1 MTKHLSLARRLLSAT
16 ILIST
21 FLVFSRIP
29 LHAQGTDSI
38 RIYHLDPVQVSAA
51 RGALAAGEFPVEKD
65 GLASVL
71 ENAGVIVIRKG
82 GFLAQDVY
90 SGGFKRADIPIVIDG
105 ERYHTA
111 CPMRM
116 DAPISR
122 INPLEVGGITL
133 GGGSELLQSG
143 LGGIVA
149 VSRSRPAPGFHLAA
163 AASQTL
169 GRSLGSDVALM
180 ADYARHRLSLRNA
193 MGEPFR
199 AGGGDDYV
207 TLYGYRENS
216 RYRLHEAA
224 FSGGAGEWEY
234 TASYMYSADILFPYL
249 LMDERNS
256 GVYNASASWRGH
268 KLYVNITDH
277 MMNNDLRVSPMHM
290 QTDVRNTTVGYISE
304 YAEVYYRHWNA
315 DNVLVNPSMT
325 LRNNMLPDVSLLAA
339 GAGEDWSFGAFVL
352 DTRLGA
358 AWYRAGND
366 GALALPRELHGSAES
381 RRLFATGALQL
392 THRLPVG
399 ADLVIG
405 NAIGLISEAP
415 EAEALYVNVVRFPGK
430 PFWSGNPNLDQP
442 LRLRWHGSLAWRDL
456 QVEGDLSHVT
466 NYVAPAGRQVGTQK
480 YQTFENAEALLAH
493 VSLQWHGD
501 LVRGR
506 LDWTWGENR
515 TRNTPL
521 IEIAPLALR
530 LQLRTPAWRG
540 HRLWIAHTWE
550 DAQRRID
557 PVLLETPSGAWHRLD
572 LGLGG
577 DLSFLGEGWAAL
589 GYALEIENLLDHRY
603 NRHLSYTRD
612 PFSSGFRVLE
622 PGRTVRV
629 QLRYRD

>member
-1 MTKHLSLARRLLSAT
+1 MTKHLSLARRFFLATLLST
-16 ILIST
+16 TL
-21 FLVFSRIP
+21 FLLPRIP
-29 LHAQGTDSI
+29 LSAQDGDSI
-38 RIYHLDPVQVSAA
+38 RIYHLDPVQVEAA
-51 RGALAAGEFPVEKD
+51 RTAVAVGEFPIEKD
-65 GLASVL
+65 GLAAVL
-71 ENAGVIVIRKG
+71 ENAGVMVIRKG

-122 INPLEVGGITL
+122 INPLEISGITL
-133 GGGSELLQSG
+133 GGGGGLLQSG
-143 LGGIVA
+143 LGGIVS
-149 VSRSRPAPGFHLAA
+149 VSRSRPERDFHLATA
-163 AASQTL
+163 ISQTL
-169 GRSLGSDVALM
+169 GRSLGNDIAVMVDLG
-180 ADYARHRLSLRNA
+180 RQRLSLRNA

-199 AGGGDDYV
+199 SGEGEDYES
-207 TLYGYRENS
+207 LYGYRENTS
-216 RYRLHEAA
+216 YRLHEGA
-224 FSGGAGEWEY
+224 FTGGVGDWEY
-234 TASYMYSADILFPYL
+234 GVSYMYSADILFPYL

-277 MMNNDLRVSPMHM
+277 MMNNDLRQSPMHM
-290 QTDVRNTTVGYISE
+290 QTDVRNTTVGYISD

-315 DNVLVNPSMT
+315 DNVLVNPAMT
-325 LRNNMLPDVSLLAA
+325 LRNNMLPDVHLLAA
-339 GAGEDWSFGAFVL
+339 AAGQDWSFGAFVL
-352 DTRLGA
+352 DARLGA

-366 GALALPRELHGSAES
+366 DALALPRELHGSAES
-381 RRLFATGALQL
+381 RRLFATGAVQL

-399 ADLVIG
+399 SELVWG
-405 NAIGLISEAP
+405 NSLGLISEAP
-415 EAEALYVNVVRFPGK
+415 EAEALYVNVRRFPGK
-430 PFWSGNPNLDQP
+430 PYWSGNPNLDQP
-442 LRLRWHGSLAWRDL
+442 LRLRWHSSLAWRDL
-456 QVEGDLSHVT
+456 QFEGDLSHVG

-506 LDWTWGENR
+506 FDWTWGENR

-521 IEIAPLALR
+521 VEIAPLAFR

-572 LGLGG
+572 LGLSG
-577 DLSFLGEGWAAL
+577 DLTFLGEGWSAL

-622 PGRTVRV
+622 PGRTVRM
-629 QLRYRD
+629 QLRFRY